1 MKPVFSNTFN
11 VAHNKN
17 KSEISI
23 AFAHIYT
30 ERNFALKDGA
40 LTNVSAQVVDD
51 VANILMTKETASALA
66 RLLMRVVSEDT
77 EEEK

>member
-1 MKPVFSNTFN
+1 MKPVFCNTFN

-17 KSEISI
+17 KSEISVS
-23 AFAHIYT
+23 FAHIYT

-40 LTNVSAQVVDD
+40 LTNVSAQMVDD
-51 VANILMTKETASALA
+51 VANILMTRDGATALA
-66 RLLMRVVSEDT
+66 RLLTRVVSEWD